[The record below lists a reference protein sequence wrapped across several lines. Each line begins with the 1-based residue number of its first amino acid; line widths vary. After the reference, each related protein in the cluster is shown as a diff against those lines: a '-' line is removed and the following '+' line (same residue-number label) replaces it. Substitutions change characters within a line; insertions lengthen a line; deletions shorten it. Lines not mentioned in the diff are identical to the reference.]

1 MSIELNFDSGYDLK
15 DAIALD
21 FYLDNAAKFVL
32 DPDPEKTSGEDA
44 IAGLILLAT
53 AAYHIADVFTDTRTA
68 ILNKQVKP
76 TSTPDAPC
84 SVTNPST

>member
-15 DAIALD
+15 DAIA
-21 FYLDNAAKFVL
+21 
-32 DPDPEKTSGEDA
+32 
-44 IAGLILLAT
+44 GLILLAT
-53 AAYHIADVFTDTRTA
+53 SAYHIADVFTDTRTA

-76 TSTPDAPC
+76 TFIPDAPC